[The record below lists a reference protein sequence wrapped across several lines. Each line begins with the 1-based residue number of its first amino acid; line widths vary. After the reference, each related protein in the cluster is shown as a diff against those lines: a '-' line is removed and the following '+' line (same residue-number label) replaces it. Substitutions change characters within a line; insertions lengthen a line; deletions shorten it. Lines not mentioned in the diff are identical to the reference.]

1 MKEKND
7 TRNSKL
13 WRQPFFLGMLALLCV
28 SSSAVFALVMGL
40 TPLKNQAFHLPH
52 NLRNLTGLIPATLK
66 QPVNILILGIDNS
79 GHPHQ
84 SQFSRDQALSGNS
97 DTMLLVRL
105 LPDKHQINILSIP
118 RDTLV
123 QLPGVSHAKI
133 NDANVRGGPKLAA
146 ETVSHLLGDI
156 PIDRY
161 VRVDTE
167 GFIHLVDALGGVEVN
182 IPKQMNYTDHTQK
195 LSIHFSPGL
204 QKLNGQHLQ
213 EYVRFRHD
221 DLGDIGRVQR
231 QQEVL
236 KNIIRT
242 LLQPATLAKLPQ
254 ILQVAKDNIDT
265 DLTVQEMLAV
275 AQTVGSSD
283 RRQMHMIVLPGRF
296 SRQDEYRLSYWISD
310 PNVTTEILSRYFN
323 LVGEKAIN
331 KDVHLIQPQKQN
343 LKIAVAIATGRPEDG
358 KKVVSFLRK
367 QGFRNAYI
375 TKHEIDTG
383 VESPR
388 HTQII
393 AQHGNPEAANNV
405 SSALGVGE
413 VQVASIGDIFA
424 DVTVVVGSDLVDKRI
439 MSNE

>member
-7 TRNSKL
+7 TRNPKL
-13 WRQPFFLGMLALLCV
+13 WRQPFFLGFLALVCV
-28 SSSAVFALVMGL
+28 SSSAVFAVVMGL

-52 NLRNLTGLIPATLK
+52 SRKNLTGLIPATLK

-105 LPDKHQINILSIP
+105 LPDTHQINILSIP

-123 QLPGVSHAKI
+123 QLPSVSHAKI

-146 ETVSHLLGDI
+146 EAVSHLLGDI

-242 LLQPATLAKLPQ
+242 VLQPATIAKIPQ
-254 ILQVAKDNIDT
+254 ILQVAKDNVDT

-275 AQTVGSSD
+275 TQTVGSSD

-296 SRQDEYRLSYWISD
+296 SRRDEYRLSYWIAD
-310 PNVTTEILSRYFN
+310 PDLRTEIVSRYFN
-323 LVGEKAIN
+323 QASAKPIEN
-331 KDVHLIQPQKQN
+331 DVHLIPPQKQK
-343 LKIAVAIATGRPEDG
+343 LKIAVAMATGKPEDG
-358 KKVVSFLRK
+358 KTVVSFLRK
-367 QGFRNAYI
+367 QGFRNVYI
-375 TKHEIDTG
+375 TRHEIDTG
-383 VESPR
+383 VESAR
-388 HTQII
+388 HTQVI
-393 AQHGNPEAANNV
+393 AQHGNPEAAYSV
-405 SSALGVGE
+405 SNALGVGE

-424 DVTVVVGSDLVDKRI
+424 DVTVVVGADLAEKGLQK
-439 MSNE
+439 